1 MMENLSKKSCFQV
14 VRIYLFLLFMVMV
27 STASSYAQNVIK
39 GVVMDV
45 SDNPLPGVSVMVKG
59 TNTGTTTD
67 LDGRYS
73 ISAPKNGTLV
83 FTYIGM
89 AKQEVKIS
97 NKRTLNVVLEEDVSL
112 LDEVVVVGYGIQK
125 KAHLTGS
132 VTAVNS
138 KELLKASTGNITQA
152 LVGKLPGLV
161 TKQPSGGP
169 GNDNVEILVRGRST
183 YQGEGYGPL
192 VLVDGVERSMSQ
204 IDPNDVESITVLKD
218 ASACAVYGMKG
229 AGGVIMVTTKRG
241 TEGKT
246 SINYKGSLT
255 LSHATTLPKFMNGTQ
270 YMQWYNKAREM
281 DGLPR
286 YYTDEEI
293 SMTCNGDPTDGYENT
308 DWTEALYKTT
318 LQHQHNLSISGGTQK
333 TKYFLSGG
341 FMKQNGFIEGHNLQR
356 GNFRSNID
364 TNPIKGMKIAF
375 NVGVR
380 VEDLNI
386 AGTHPYANQS
396 NNNVVASL
404 LAAVPFVPREYMGYP
419 TGAQRN
425 GDNPE
430 YGAKHSGFSKRR
442 GVKIESS
449 ANIDYEMPFLK
460 GLKAGMFMSWDWDDT
475 ANKKISYPYKVM
487 RYYPHLK
494 TYGYEY
500 TDSMRRALK
509 KSFHRIIV

>member
-1 MMENLSKKSCFQV
+1 MGKNLSKKSCFQV
-14 VRIYLFLLFMVMV
+14 VRTYLFLLFMVMA

-204 IDPNDVESITVLKD
+204 IDPNDVESITVL
-218 ASACAVYGMKG
+218 
-229 AGGVIMVTTKRG
+229 
-241 TEGKT
+241 
-246 SINYKGSLT
+246 
-255 LSHATTLPKFMNGTQ
+255 
-270 YMQWYNKAREM
+270 
-281 DGLPR
+281 
-286 YYTDEEI
+286 
-293 SMTCNGDPTDGYENT
+293 
-308 DWTEALYKTT
+308 
-318 LQHQHNLSISGGTQK
+318 
-333 TKYFLSGG
+333 
-341 FMKQNGFIEGHNLQR
+341 
-356 GNFRSNID
+356 
-364 TNPIKGMKIAF
+364 
-375 NVGVR
+375 
-380 VEDLNI
+380 
-386 AGTHPYANQS
+386 
-396 NNNVVASL
+396 
-404 LAAVPFVPREYMGYP
+404 
-419 TGAQRN
+419 
-425 GDNPE
+425 
-430 YGAKHSGFSKRR
+430 
-442 GVKIESS
+442 
-449 ANIDYEMPFLK
+449 
-460 GLKAGMFMSWDWDDT
+460 
-475 ANKKISYPYKVM
+475 
-487 RYYPHLK
+487 
-494 TYGYEY
+494 
-500 TDSMRRALK
+500 
-509 KSFHRIIV
+509 